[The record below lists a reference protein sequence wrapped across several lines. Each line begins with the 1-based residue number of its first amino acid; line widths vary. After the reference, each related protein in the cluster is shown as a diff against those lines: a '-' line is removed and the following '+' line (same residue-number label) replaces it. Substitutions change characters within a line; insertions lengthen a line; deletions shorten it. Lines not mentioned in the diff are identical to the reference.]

1 MSEVVFSKQIRIT
14 SRGRFVVKKG
24 AILGPEAFFHKEEVQ
39 TIKELLM
46 AYPTIKIEER
56 TEKDKN
62 IVKLNLGNYNTVN
75 ERMPIGM
82 EENINPVPDEDP
94 DSDDSNN
101 EDQTPDEDPVQVDA
115 PAAQSDDESVTAD
128 GTEIGNDDAAPN
140 TEDDPA
146 EAVETSN
153 NEDQTPDEDPV
164 QVDAPAAEPVAQAAG
179 TNEAVSQPKTNN
191 QQPSGSSKKN
201 KNKNRGKDAAEVTP
215 KEA

>member
-115 PAAQSDDESVTAD
+115 PAA
-128 GTEIGNDDAAPN
+128 
-140 TEDDPA
+140 
-146 EAVETSN
+146 
-153 NEDQTPDEDPV
+153 
-164 QVDAPAAEPVAQAAG
+164 EPVAQAAG